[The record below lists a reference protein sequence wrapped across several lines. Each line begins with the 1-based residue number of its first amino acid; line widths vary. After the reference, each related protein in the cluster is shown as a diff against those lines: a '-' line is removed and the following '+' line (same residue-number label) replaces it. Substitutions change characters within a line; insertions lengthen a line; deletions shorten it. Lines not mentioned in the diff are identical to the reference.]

1 MPRLQVLNGKR
12 QGAVFDV
19 AHGQPLV
26 IGHRPNAD
34 ISIDDPWV
42 SWDHARLSWNQD
54 GSCWIDDLGSTNGT
68 YVNCVRVKR
77 ELLRHE
83 DIVFLGKTH
92 VIFLAPASELAPV
105 PLGFDDP
112 SSGALGPPAVRGSS
126 SAAFPGFA
134 PSSSSAF
141 PPLRAPSAL
150 GALASDEMFGAP
162 KDPFASTNTTPAWKP
177 AAAAPAPAAKQRKGD
192 PFADS
197 AIDPFQSGPEYTQ
210 PIQPPVQ
217 PGGTTMSGLFPTAHP
232 GPAPAPPPPAPAKVD
247 PARARRA
254 FADTNADEDGLGPI
268 APPQAGGRERLSLSD
283 LQEPADEGP
292 PAQAPSGQEIS
303 RLLGND
309 YDDLDT
315 ILGDGRA
322 MTPDPARVR
331 GGKSR
336 TGPDL
341 DKAAPSEMRTRPI
354 NTDAVNQIL
363 AEAEAEAPLRGG
375 PSPSGGKTGTAGWS
389 ASTPQPQQRPGTGP
403 QPRVNAPVSPGFS
416 SPPSAQLDEPTT
428 IQRAGET
435 DAGTLAFEKA
445 RLDYENRTLKAALQA
460 AQERTPQ
467 QVKLAADALR
477 DQEMAR
483 LARRVAEL
491 ERELVLARQETGE
504 RQAEL
509 DRVTDEMIEKEDRI
523 ATLEDEAR
531 RARGGAPVDTL
542 AQSDDEMRF

>member
-19 AHGQPLV
+19 PHGQPFV

-92 VIFLAPASELAPV
+92 VIFLAPASELAPA

-112 SSGALGPPAVRGSS
+112 SSAGMAGGPPPVRGSS

-150 GALASDEMFGAP
+150 GALASDEVP
-162 KDPFASTNTTPAWKP
+162 KDPFASTNTTPAWSSRP
-177 AAAAPAPAAKQRKGD
+177 GAAAPAPAAKRKGD

-217 PGGTTMSGLFPTAHP
+217 PGQTMSGLFPTAHP
-232 GPAPAPPPPAPAKVD
+232 GPAPAPPPPPPARVD
-247 PARARRA
+247 PARAKRA
-254 FADTNADEDGLGPI
+254 FADTNADEEGVGPSA
-268 APPQAGGRERLSLSD
+268 APPPKGRERLSLSD
-283 LQEPADEGP
+283 LQEPADEP
-292 PAQAPSGQEIS
+292 PAHAPSGQEIS

-331 GGKSR
+331 AKSR
-336 TGPDL
+336 IGPDL
-341 DKAAPSEMRTRPI
+341 DQAAPSEMRTRPI

-363 AEAEAEAPLRGG
+363 AEAEAETPLRGG
-375 PSPSGGKTGTAGWS
+375 ATAGGARGSGGSGGTSGWS
-389 ASTPQPQQRPGTGP
+389 APAPAPQAQPRPGTGP
-403 QPRVNAPVSPGFS
+403 QPRPAAP
-416 SPPSAQLDEPTT
+416 PPQVDEPTS
-428 IQRAGET
+428 IQPPGQM
-435 DAGTLAFEKA
+435 DLGTLAFERS

-460 AQERTPQ
+460 AQERSPQ

-483 LARRVAEL
+483 LARRVAEM
-491 ERELVLARQETGE
+491 ERELVLARQEKDE

-523 ATLEDEAR
+523 ATLEDELR
-531 RARGGAPVDTL
+531 RLRGGRAPVDTL